1 MNLTPQEL
9 AAAKRAAARILEA
22 QREDSACPRCHGQG
36 QIESGTAIDGP
47 ESMGDGHAC
56 FAPCP
61 ECAGTGRGE
70 GV

>member
-1 MNLTPQEL
+1 MILTPREREL
-9 AAAKRAAARILEA
+9 AIRAAQRLREA
-22 QREDSACPRCHGQG
+22 QAKETMCPQCQGQG
-36 QIESGTAIDGP
+36 QIESGIAIDGP
-47 ESMGDGHAC
+47 ESMGGGHAC

>member
-1 MNLTPQEL
+1 MRLTPKEL
-9 AAAKRAAARILEA
+9 AAARRAASRILDA
-22 QREDSACPRCHGQG
+22 QRQETVCLQCQGQG
-36 QIESGTAIDGP
+36 QIESGIAIDGP
-47 ESMGDGHAC
+47 ESMGGGHAC